1 MQVTLAA
8 LQDIGAAG
16 AAVAVAF
23 ATVLASIIH
32 YRWRREAHAR
42 KATVLGP
49 NGTVFAV
56 IDHDGSPELSRWPAP
71 GATGPIP
78 PGGRVVRFPT
88 PIASI
93 GAEVWLAERNGEE
106 IRLLQRAESFD
117 ETAALRWGADCV
129 EHAARS
135 LGDFAVSGVAPEI
148 HQAIGKTVASC
159 VSFAR
164 SSAAE
169 RAYDLIAAD
178 QLEHAIARLKTHREM
193 RDVGTAVLSAVT
205 RPGTRWTR
213 FAQPSDERAVGAV
226 PAPWYLLEAGHAL
239 LDQDRMK
246 GAGAASSLAR
256 QAVVHAVEAAAI
268 HPRSPRSNRPGA
280 APVSKGGEGAWQMQ
294 RLSEYLQRSPA
305 GAQAPASQR
314 AG

>member
-8 LQDIGAAG
+8 LQDVGAAG
-16 AAVAVAF
+16 VAVCVALT
-23 ATVLASIIH
+23 TVVASIIH
-32 YRWRREAHAR
+32 YRWRRDAHAR
-42 KATVLGP
+42 KVSKGTPA
-49 NGTVFAV
+49 GTVFAV
-56 IDHDGSPELSRWPAP
+56 IGHDGSPELSRWPAP
-71 GATGPIP
+71 GTSGPIP
-78 PGGRVVRFPT
+78 PAGQVVQFPT

-93 GAEVWLAERNGEE
+93 GAEVWLAERHGQE
-106 IRLLQRAESFD
+106 IKLLQRAESFD

-135 LGDFAVSGVAPEI
+135 LGGVAVSGVAPEI
-148 HQAIGKTVASC
+148 HEAILKTVASC

-178 QLEHAIARLKTHREM
+178 QLEHAIARLKTHQEM
-193 RDVGTAVLSAVT
+193 RDVGAAVLSAVT

-213 FAQPSDERAVGAV
+213 FAYTSDERAAGAI
-226 PAPWYLLEAGHAL
+226 PAPWSLMEAGHAL

-256 QAVVHAVEAAAI
+256 HAVVHAIEAAAI
-268 HPRSPRSNRPGA
+268 DGRSPRSDATGE
-280 APVSKGGEGAWQMQ
+280 APVSKSGEGAWQMQ
-294 RLSEYLQRSPA
+294 RLSEYLRRSPV
-305 GAQAPASQR
+305 GAQAPA
-314 AG
+314 